1 MLRRIGLLLFVA
13 ALSLTIAAPALA
25 APGGRPGS
33 QVVIYVTG
41 QDLFYDSIVGPDL
54 PAHGPFQKL
63 EMAGPTGLQTEFG
76 PGDPG
81 YVGGRWWVD
90 VNGDGHMDEGDMYF
104 SCPLLGPGR
113 EMP

>member
-1 MLRRIGLLLFVA
+1 MLRKVGLFLFVA
-13 ALSLTIAAPALA
+13 ALGLTVATPAFAAPL
-25 APGGRPGS
+25 GRPGS

-41 QDLFYDSIVGPDL
+41 QDRYYDSMVGPAL

-63 EMAGPTGLQTEFG
+63 EMAGPTGLQTAFG
-76 PGDPG
+76 PGDQG
-81 YVGGRWWVD
+81 FVGGRWWVD
-90 VNGDGHMDEGDMYF
+90 VNTNAQMDKGDLYF